1 MAPQG
6 SETRGRRS
14 FTVWVDDEQ
23 FRVEIEPM
31 AEGSVGV
38 ATTSASPSRLRPQSP
53 PPPPLTRSAPPPR
66 PVSAPPPAPVAT
78 PAPTAGIVVGEGG
91 SANIVSPM
99 PGTVIRYLVDEG
111 AEVKRGEAV
120 VLIETMK
127 MENSLP
133 SPVDGKIAS
142 LPCQPGQ
149 AVGKGEVLVVV
160 QSSGQGES
168 ASASAAPAPAAS
180 TTPTPPPKASTP
192 TPAAQPAPAQTE
204 ASGNGAAIV
213 APMPGTVIRYLVDEG
228 AEVKAGEAVI
238 LIETMKME
246 NSLPAP
252 VDGKAVSLPCSPGQV
267 VSKGEMLA
275 LIG

>member
-1 MAPQG
+1 
-6 SETRGRRS
+6 
-14 FTVWVDDEQ
+14 
-23 FRVEIEPM
+23 
-31 AEGSVGV
+31 
-38 ATTSASPSRLRPQSP
+38 
-53 PPPPLTRSAPPPR
+53 
-66 PVSAPPPAPVAT
+66 
-78 PAPTAGIVVGEGG
+78 
-91 SANIVSPM
+91 M

-133 SPVDGKIAS
+133 SPVDGKITS

-160 QSSGQGES
+160 QASRQADSS
-168 ASASAAPAPAAS
+168 PAPAVPVPAVSAAS
-180 TTPTPPPKASTP
+180 SPLPKASTP
-192 TPAAQPAPAQTE
+192 PPSAQPATVQTG
-204 ASGNGAAIV
+204 ASGDGTAIV
-213 APMPGTVIRYLVDEG
+213 APMPGTVIRYLVEEG
-228 AEVKAGEAVI
+228 AEVKAGEGVI